1 MAPKRVF
8 LSLSSPLSLSPLDTL
23 LANSIPHSLLFS
35 LASDRLQGMSPVP
48 VSNSLSVCCYSHDE
62 PLPVVVALVILL
74 HSEGS
79 LAGRVAPLL
88 SSSLLSSPR

>member
-23 LANSIPHSLLFS
+23 LVNSIPRSLLFS
-35 LASDRLQGMSPVP
+35 LASDHLQGMSPVP
-48 VSNSLSVCCYSHDE
+48 VSNSLSVCCYSRD
-62 PLPVVVALVILL
+62 PLLVVVALVILL

-79 LAGRVAPLL
+79 LEGRVAPLL
-88 SSSLLSSPR
+88 CPSLLSSPR